1 MLFRFKKSLSL
12 LLVFIL
18 LFSTLISANAEINA
32 PVLER
37 VSGLGLMEGYD
48 DGSFGENDELTR
60 AQLCMIAAR
69 LLQME
74 SVKGIS
80 NPYTDVAEDYWARD
94 VIAVLSDLNIL
105 DGVGDG
111 LFAPDRNV
119 SFSEVTK
126 IIVCVLGFGEQAE
139 EMGGYPFGY
148 IARAG
153 TLGLLKNV
161 NPQSEAVTRGDVAQI
176 IYNALNVK
184 PTGEF
189 FLNNYDK
196 IQFTLYEILKEAGDL
211 VQFSG
216 VLTETATSSLSN
228 SEPNL
233 RDGYVIVGGVK
244 LETDISMDEYLGCVL
259 SGFAYVDD
267 SGKPYKIKSFALD
280 RDNVITNVDFEDI
293 LWDGDTAVVYTN
305 SDKGKK
311 YKMSDAVKTIYNGRL
326 ASIPASKRDIFYGSY
341 KFVDNDSNGY
351 VDVLFINEAQ
361 SFIIEKVNG
370 DTSTVYFQNRATLN
384 GRNAVVMDT
393 EDKDRDVVLIDKEGN
408 GFSVNDLKADMALT
422 IFASSDSKYIKA
434 IVSDEQVSGT
444 ISEKSDEG
452 VRIDGKIYEL
462 SKKPDGSTN
471 FEPDLNDNGTY
482 ALDCYGKIISSVG
495 TVQSSYLYAYIIGA
509 EKGPGLSQQLFLK
522 TVAGLSPRKEVKES
536 GGTETITY
544 YFQNDE
550 IKVYEC
556 ESRFNLNDVNVNADE
571 VNENDLKD
579 CLVAFKL
586 NNEGRIKEI
595 YTYNTSGESIDSS
608 YSFNANLISFGG
620 ENVSRGYVTD
630 KNTTYVCVPKHADS
644 DDDYYIQLKITD
656 DSDSNEVL
664 GTVFFPD
671 TNYEDSVSEPV
682 DILMIKGEMDSAAIV
697 PVPTDSDVCIVGS
710 VHLAFDD
717 KYGEMYSIEM
727 LNGGEKI
734 TEVAEVSESNNN
746 VLRILRKGDLVR
758 YVKDGFG
765 RITNITKLIS
775 TQGLG
780 NSYANNLSVG
790 SGVEYAMYGQAYHVV
805 PNTYDY
811 YSNQMVD
818 KIRLNFSTDG
828 STDSLSNTYR
838 LFHEEPPAVYKYE
851 RNTGWISEGS
861 IEDIRT
867 YNQIGEGADNILA
880 IVESND
886 IKALVII
893 TE

>member
-1 MLFRFKKSLSL
+1 MLFRFKKSISL

-18 LFSTLISANAEINA
+18 LFSASISASAEIDTS
-32 PVLER
+32 VLER
-37 VSGLGLMEGYD
+37 VSGLGLMEGYE
-48 DGSFGENDELTR
+48 DGSFGEEDELTR

-74 SVKGIS
+74 GVKGTS

-94 VIAVLSDLNIL
+94 VIATLSNLNIL
-105 DGVGDG
+105 NGVGDG
-111 LFAPDRNV
+111 IFAPDKNV
-119 SFSEVTK
+119 SFSEAAK
-126 IIVCVLGFGEQAE
+126 IIVCVLGYSEQAE

-148 IARAG
+148 IAQAG
-153 TLGLLKNV
+153 ALGLLKNV
-161 NPQSEAVTRGDVAQI
+161 DSQSDAITRGDVAQI

-189 FLNNYDK
+189 FLKNYNK
-196 IQFTLYEILKEAGDL
+196 LQFTLYEILKEAGDL

-216 VLTETATSSLSN
+216 VLTETAASSLSN

-233 RDGYVIVGGVK
+233 KDGYVIVGGIK
-244 LETDISMDEYLGCVL
+244 LETDIPMDEYLGCAL
-259 SGFAYVDD
+259 NGFAYVDNA
-267 SGKPYKIKSFALD
+267 GKPYKIKSFALD
-280 RDNVITNVDFEDI
+280 DENIITNVDFED
-293 LWDGDTAVVYTN
+293 LSWDGDIATVYTD
-305 SDKGKK
+305 SDKGEK
-311 YKMSDAVKTIYNGRL
+311 YKMSDEVKTIYNGRL
-326 ASIPASKRDIFYGSY
+326 ASIPDSERNIFYGSY
-341 KFVDNDSNGY
+341 KFVDNDGNGY

-361 SFIIEKVNG
+361 SFVIEKVNS
-370 DTSTVYFQNRATLN
+370 DSSTVYFQNRATLN
-384 GRNAVVMDT
+384 GRNAVVFDS
-393 EDKDRDVVLIDKEGN
+393 EDEDRDVALVDKDGN
-408 GFSVNDLKADMALT
+408 EFSVDDLKEDMALT
-422 IFASSDSKYIKA
+422 IFASSDNKYIKA
-434 IVSDEQVSGT
+434 IVSDEQVTGT
-444 ISEKSDEG
+444 VSAKSDKG
-452 VRIDGKIYEL
+452 VKIDGKIYGL

-471 FEPDLNDNGTY
+471 IDPDVNDDGTY
-482 ALDCYGKIISSVG
+482 ALDYYGKIVSNVG
-495 TVQSSYLYAYIIGA
+495 TVQSSYLYAYVIDA
-509 EKGPGLSQQLFLK
+509 AKGSGLSKQLRLK
-522 TVAGLSPRKEVKES
+522 MVSGLSPRKDVKES
-536 GGTETITY
+536 GGTEIITY

-550 IKVYEC
+550 IKIYEC
-556 ESRFNLNDVNVNADE
+556 ESSFNLNDVRVDSDE
-571 VNENDLKD
+571 VNENSLKE

-586 NNEGRIKEI
+586 NDEGRVKELH
-595 YTYNTSGESIDSS
+595 TYNTSGQSIDSS

-630 KNTTYVCVPKHADS
+630 KNTAYVCVPKHADS

-671 TNYEDSVSEPV
+671 ANYEDSMAEPV
-682 DILMIKGEMDSAAIV
+682 DILMIKGEMDSSAIV
-697 PVPTDSDVCIVGS
+697 PVPPDGDVCIVGDVS
-710 VHLAFDD
+710 FTLDD
-717 KYGEMYSIEM
+717 KNDEMYSIEM

-734 TEVAEVSESNNN
+734 TEVAEASGNINN
-746 VLRILRKGDLVR
+746 VLKTLRKGDLVR

-775 TQGLG
+775 VQGLG

-811 YSNQMVD
+811 LTNQMVD
-818 KIRLNFSTDG
+818 RIRFNFSTDV
-828 STDSLSNTYR
+828 SADSLSNTYR

-880 IVESND
+880 IIESND

-893 TE
+893 AE